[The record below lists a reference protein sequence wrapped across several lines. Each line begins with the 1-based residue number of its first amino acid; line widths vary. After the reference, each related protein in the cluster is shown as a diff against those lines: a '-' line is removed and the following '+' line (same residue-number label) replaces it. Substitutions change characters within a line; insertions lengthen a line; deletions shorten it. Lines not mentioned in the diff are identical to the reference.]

1 MQKSYDNSPTLYLV
15 PTPIGNLEDMTKR
28 AISILSFVDFILC
41 EDTRTSSFLLK
52 HYHISKKLVS
62 CHEFN
67 EEKIKEFVVDEL
79 KSGKNI
85 ALITDQGSP
94 VISDPGYLL
103 CKFVIQNGYNV
114 VGLPG
119 ATAFVPA
126 LISSGI
132 NANHFLYYGFLNTKD
147 SKQKNELE
155 SLKKFPFTLI
165 FYEAPHRI
173 IKTLSNMLEI
183 FGNRYV
189 SISREISKVHEEIV
203 RGTISSCLQ
212 EMKVIKGE
220 YVIVVSG
227 CEKESYSDLSILSHI
242 ELYLADGL
250 HEMDAIKKVAKER
263 GIAKSIIYKEY
274 LKEKEK

>member
-1 MQKSYDNSPTLYLV
+1 MQKSYDNRATLYLV
-15 PTPIGNLEDMTKR
+15 PTPIGNLQDITER
-28 AISILSFVDFILC
+28 ALSILSFVDFILC
-41 EDTRTSSFLLK
+41 EDTRVSYPLLR
-52 HYHISKKLVS
+52 HYNISKRLVS

-67 EEKIKEFVVDEL
+67 EDKIKDFVLNEL
-79 KSGKNI
+79 NNDKNI

-94 VISDPGYLL
+94 IISDPGYLL
-103 CKFVIQNGYNV
+103 CKYIIQNGYNV

-132 NANHFLYYGFLNTKD
+132 NANHFLYYGFLNIKS

-155 SLKKFPFTLI
+155 SLKKFPYTLI

-173 IKTLSNMLEI
+173 IKTLSNMLEV
-183 FGNRYV
+183 FGDRYV

-203 RGTISSCLQ
+203 RGPISSCLK

-220 YVIVVSG
+220 YVLVVSG
-227 CEKESYSDLSILSHI
+227 CEKESYYDLSILSHI
-242 ELYLADGL
+242 KLYLSDGMD
-250 HEMDAIKKVAKER
+250 EMQER
-263 GIAKSIIYKEY
+263 GVAKSIIYKEY
-274 LKEKEK
+274 LEEKEK